1 MSNLEIPTN
10 VSVNFQNREVRQ
22 QLVDDER
29 FFFVVDVAGA
39 LTGQRQS
46 ARLPVH
52 GETPRTGIEKRQ
64 QHCGRWK
71 VPAAGPEKI
80 KQKQRIE

>member
-1 MSNLEIPTN
+1 MSNLEMPAN

-39 LTGQRQS
+39 LTGLRQS
-46 ARLPVH
+46 AQLPVH
-52 GETPRTGIEKRQ
+52 GETPRTGIEKTAKALWPMESS
-64 QHCGRWK
+64 GSGTGEDK
-71 VPAAGPEKI
+71 AET
-80 KQKQRIE
+80 ED

>member
-1 MSNLEIPTN
+1 MSNLEIPAN

-46 ARLPVH
+46 ARLPVYEKH
-52 GETPRTGIEKRQ
+52 RELESKTGKSIVADGKFLHRD
-64 QHCGRWK
+64 R
-71 VPAAGPEKI
+71 
-80 KQKQRIE
+80 RR